1 MIDFKGKNILMF
13 SPYGATKHYGEAIK
27 DELLKRGAKV
37 KGYDERPSQNAL
49 MKIIIRFLKKRIPQ
63 IFAKYIDSII
73 KENRGIC
80 FDYILICRGEAFT
93 EFTVNRLKK
102 AFPNAQCILY
112 LWDILE
118 TTNVRDVIHCF
129 DKAMSFDPYNVASES
144 LLKFRPTFFVPLYRS
159 VPINAGYKYDIM
171 FIGTLHSN
179 RYKIINI
186 FRAFFEKQGISSFVY
201 LYVPSILVYMKDLIC
216 KFPYISI
223 AKVNFTPISLSDT
236 VLKMKESKCVLDI
249 NYTNQRSLSMR
260 AYEAMA
266 ARRKYVT
273 TNPEIMKYDFYNEN
287 NILVVDIK
295 KPIIPR
301 TFIDS
306 PFVDI
311 DAQVLHKYSVEG
323 LVDDLFG

>member
-1 MIDFKGKNILMF
+1 MIDFKGKNILIF
-13 SPYGATKHYGEAIK
+13 SPYGATRHYGEAIK

-63 IFAKYIDSII
+63 IFAKYINAII
-73 KENRGIC
+73 KENQGVC
-80 FDYILICRGEAFT
+80 FDYILICRGEA
-93 EFTVNRLKK
+93 LKK
-102 AFPNAQCILY
+102 TFPNAQCILY

-171 FIGTLHSN
+171 FIGTLHRN

-266 ARRKYVT
+266 ARRQIRK
-273 TNPEIMKYDFYNEN
+273 
-287 NILVVDIK
+287 
-295 KPIIPR
+295 
-301 TFIDS
+301 S
-306 PFVDI
+306 
-311 DAQVLHKYSVEG
+311 
-323 LVDDLFG
+323 